1 MFSSNQNQLVL
12 VSHAQFGLDQSDS
25 KILESPITQEKSKL
39 LNYYFHMDTNREELQ
54 IKEVS

>member
-12 VSHAQFGLDQSDS
+12 VSHAQFRLDQSDS

-54 IKEVS
+54 IKEVF